1 MCEYVPKLKEALL
14 ELATKPMSKS
24 LFDETVESIRKV
36 LNAAECSLWS
46 LNRNITEK
54 SKEGDNKNP
63 MSTSLLSRS
72 VDVEYVFKEKTDY
85 VHILNDSFFG
95 KVLGSFSTNSTKD
108 YYNYGVEEV
117 SNYKHKSMDFVKALS
132 LTDFIV
138 IPVAD
143 IYEKDKI
150 VAIFEIS
157 YRKNIIDDDGWQKFT
172 PIIKSFFSTAF
183 HRNNV
188 LLNDNLQKVYSQYES
203 GNLKSFYSNLINT
216 QFKMFFDYQGSSFFI
231 WDSYENE
238 FSPIA
243 TTDDSIDI
251 NDPKYSY
258 TKFEG
263 STGWVG
269 NTGNPIIS
277 DNIDK
282 YKWAEKTDDVATTSM
297 IVPIK
302 HPANQKEVIGILR
315 FLNKK
320 NKCNPKVI
328 DYFNEIDL
336 KLVQSYAK
344 YLSLIIYYY
353 SKEEDQVNLIS
364 QLAHEFKTPANAI
377 FKSADRLL
385 DHIERNDKGS
395 LDKDLKTYLTNI
407 AGFAQIQNWQAETIL
422 HSTRKRQQRTKY
434 KVKRCSLRNILN
446 RSRDVVRPIARQEGV
461 TIDNIVIHHPAG
473 FDIFLQVDEDAFV
486 IVFYNLLTNAIKY
499 HIPEN
504 PERFHVDIWY
514 HESDVFVELLVEDY
528 GIGMDKKDKES
539 IFQMGYRGKRA
550 LSESVTGFG
559 VGLYVVQQI
568 ITGFG
573 GTISVRSI
581 QNPTRFEILLP
592 KSLIS

>member
-14 ELATKPMSKS
+14 ALATKPMSKS

-36 LNAAECSLWS
+36 LNADECSLWS

-54 SKEGDNKNP
+54 SKAGDEKNP

-72 VDVEYVFKEKTDY
+72 VDVEYVFEKKTDF
-85 VHILNDSFFG
+85 VHKLNDSFFG
-95 KVLGSFSTNSTKD
+95 KVIESFSNYD
-108 YYNYGVEEV
+108 YYRYGLEEV
-117 SNYKHKSMDFVKALS
+117 NNYKHKSMVFVNVLG

-138 IPVAD
+138 IPVTD

-157 YRKNIIDDDGWQKFT
+157 YRESIINDDGWQKCT
-172 PIIKSFFSTAF
+172 PIIKTFFSTAF

-203 GNLKSFYSNLINT
+203 GNLKSFYRNLINT
-216 QFKMFFDYQGSSFFI
+216 QFKKFFDYQGSSFFI
-231 WDSYENE
+231 WDSYRNE

-258 TKFEG
+258 TKSEG

-269 NTGNPIIS
+269 NTGSPIIS
-277 DNIDK
+277 DSIDINK
-282 YKWAEKTDDVATTSM
+282 CKWAEKTDDDAMTSM

-302 HPANQKEVIGILR
+302 HPANQNEVIGILR

-320 NKCNPKVI
+320 NKCNSKVI

-336 KLVQSYAK
+336 KLVQSYSK

-353 SKEEDQVNLIS
+353 NKEKDQVNLIS
-364 QLAHEFKTPANAI
+364 KTAHEFKTPSNAI
-377 FKSADRLL
+377 YKSADRLL
-385 DHIERNDKGS
+385 DSIERHDLES
-395 LDKDLKTYLTNI
+395 LDKNLKKYLINI
-407 AGFAQIQNWQAETIL
+407 ADFAQIQKWQAETTL
-422 HSTRKRQQRTKY
+422 YSTRKQQQRTEY
-434 KVKRCSLRNILN
+434 KIKKCSLRNILK
-446 RSRDVVRPIARQEGV
+446 RSRDIVRPIARQEGL
-461 TIDNIVIHHPAG
+461 TFDNIEIHSG
-473 FDIFLQVDEDAFV
+473 VDSILQVDEDAFV

-499 HIPEN
+499 HLPEY
-504 PERFHVDIWY
+504 PESFHVDIWY
-514 HESDVFVELLVEDY
+514 YESDVAVEILVDDY
-528 GIGMDKKDKES
+528 GIGMDKKDKKS
-539 IFQMGYRGKRA
+539 IFQMGYRGERA
-550 LSESVTGFG
+550 LSESATGFG

-568 ITGFG
+568 ITDFG
-573 GTISVRSI
+573 GSISVRSS

-592 KSLIS
+592 KSLLS

>member
-1 MCEYVPKLKEALL
+1 MCEYVPRLKEALL
-14 ELATKPMSKS
+14 VLATKTMSKS

-54 SKEGDNKNP
+54 SKSGDEKNP
-63 MSTSLLSRS
+63 TSTSLLCRS
-72 VDVEYVFKEKTDY
+72 VDVKYVFKKETDF
-85 VHILNDSFFG
+85 VHKLNDSFFG
-95 KVLGSFSTNSTKD
+95 KVLDSFSSYD
-108 YYNYGVEEV
+108 YYRYGLEEV
-117 SNYKHKSMDFVKALS
+117 NEYKHKSMSFVNALG
-132 LTDFIV
+132 LTDFVV
-138 IPVAD
+138 IPVTD

-157 YRKNIIDDDGWQKFT
+157 YRENIINDDGWQKCT
-172 PIIKSFFSTAF
+172 PIIKTFFSTAF
-183 HRNNV
+183 HRNNI
-188 LLNDNLQKVYSQYES
+188 LLNDNLQKTYSQYEGS
-203 GNLKSFYSNLINT
+203 NLKSFYSNLINT
-216 QFKMFFDYQGSSFFI
+216 QFKKFFDYQGSSFFI

-258 TKFEG
+258 TKSEG

-297 IVPIK
+297 IIPIK

-364 QLAHEFKTPANAI
+364 KLAHEFKTPANAI
-377 FKSADRLL
+377 YKSADRLL
-385 DHIERNDKGS
+385 DSIEHHDAES
-395 LDKDLKTYLTNI
+395 LDKNLRNYLTNI
-407 AGFAQIQNWQAETIL
+407 ADFSQIQKWQAETTL
-422 HSTRKRQQRTKY
+422 YSTRKQQQRTKY
-434 KVKRCSLRNILN
+434 KVKKCSLRNILK

-461 TIDNIVIHHPAG
+461 TFDNIIIHSGA
-473 FDIFLQVDEDAFV
+473 DIILHVDEDAFV
-486 IVFYNLLTNAIKY
+486 IVLYNLLTNAIKY
-499 HIPEN
+499 HHPEY
-504 PERFHVDIWY
+504 PESFHVDIWY
-514 HESDVFVELLVEDY
+514 RKSNEGVEVFVDDY
-528 GIGMDKKDKES
+528 GIGMDKKDRES

-550 LSESVTGFG
+550 LSESATGFG
-559 VGLYVVQQI
+559 VGLNVVQQI
-568 ITGFG
+568 ITDFN
-573 GTISVRSI
+573 GTISVKST